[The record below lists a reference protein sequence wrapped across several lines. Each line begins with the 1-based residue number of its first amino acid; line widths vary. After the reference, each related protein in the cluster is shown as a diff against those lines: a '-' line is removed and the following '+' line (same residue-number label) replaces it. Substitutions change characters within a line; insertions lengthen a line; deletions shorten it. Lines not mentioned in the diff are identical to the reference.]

1 MAEQFEVTQQEVEY
15 RPTEATNFVREFDN
29 FIAER
34 DALNKPYEAS
44 LANRAEQQITDANKK
59 VKEMEQLSRLSN
71 SLMEKMVDIQKKANE
86 EQYAKVWL
94 MP

>member
-34 DALNKPYEAS
+34 DELNKTLRGESSEPCTS
-44 LANRAEQQITDANKK
+44 NR
-59 VKEMEQLSRLSN
+59 SRMLTR
-71 SLMEKMVDIQKKANE
+71 K
-86 EQYAKVWL
+86 
-94 MP
+94 